1 MDFEGFCFVFLLPLL
16 PKPQGDPA
24 LPRASS
30 PTSNGWE
37 QLEAHPTG
45 SPLPGSG
52 PELQAGCR
60 QAAGRLHSLQSPPRA
75 RQSLCSALPLRC
87 SPCKGRTWIPPPE
100 SPWSELGCGF
110 NRQQEQA
117 AAQPGMLLTLFRE
130 EPPLSPT
137 TTGRCPDRA
146 FDGQRT

>member
-1 MDFEGFCFVFLLPLL
+1 MDFEGFCFVLFFCCLSYQSPRGTLHCPEH
-16 PKPQGDPA
+16 PHPPAMAGNSSKPT
-24 LPRASS
+24 PRVARCLDLAQS
-30 PTSNGWE
+30 
-37 QLEAHPTG
+37 
-45 SPLPGSG
+45 
-52 PELQAGCR
+52 CR
-60 QAAGRLHSLQSPPRA
+60 QAAGKLHSLQSPPRA